1 MEYSQDMSLDL
12 SIRETITCDAVVE
25 IATKAAEVILAIYD
39 SKVRVATCSVCI
51 YTHVCVLLL
60 LLLMMIVHQL

>member
-1 MEYSQDMSLDL
+1 MEHSQDMSLDL

-39 SKVRVATCSVCI
+39 SKVRVGISYVN
-51 YTHVCVLLL
+51 THMWVLLLL
-60 LLLMMIVHQL
+60 LLLMMLVHQL

>member
-1 MEYSQDMSLDL
+1 MSLDL

-39 SKVRVATCSVCI
+39 SKVRVGISYV
-51 YTHVCVLLL
+51 YTHIWM
-60 LLLMMIVHQL
+60 LLLMMIMLVHQL

>member
-1 MEYSQDMSLDL
+1 MEYSQNMSLDL

-39 SKVRVATCSVCI
+39 SKVRVGISYV
-51 YTHVCVLLL
+51 YTHIWM
-60 LLLMMIVHQL
+60 LLLMMIMLVHQL